1 MKGAVLFEVPES
13 ISLHV
18 LDMKIIC
25 RDGPD
30 VSEIMSCQVDFDLM
44 MYSGD

>member
-1 MKGAVLFEVPES
+1 MKGEVLFEVAES
-13 ISLHV
+13 ISLHS

-30 VSEIMSCQVDFDLM
+30 VGEIMSCQVDFDLM
-44 MYSGD
+44 MCSGD